1 MVNKPSK
8 AQIGWALVVAA
19 ALLATLFFGVN
30 YPIPEPPAEPV
41 IESRAAGNVEIMPAL
56 RVLNYIENQG
66 TLTQTGNAT
75 LAGDLAV
82 AGAMAV
88 TGGSN
93 YTGNVSFGGDATVTD
108 DLAVGSSLA
117 TAKQLNITVTMNSPI
132 TVTGSFTGLTAA
144 GSVAT
149 AAISG
154 CEANGHLTMFANMG
168 SNTITITD
176 TGNLKLSANWAAGQF
191 DTLTTLGDGS
201 NCIEIARANN

>member
-66 TLTQTGNAT
+66 ALTQTGDAT
-75 LAGDLAV
+75 FGGAV
-82 AGAMAV
+82 AV
-88 TGGSN
+88 TGATN
-93 YTGNVSFGGDATVTD
+93 FTGNASFAGDATVTD
-108 DLAVGSSLA
+108 DLAVGSSISA
-117 TAKQLNITVTMNSPI
+117 AKQTNITVTTNMTI